1 MARTQVNSNYKSHNT
16 VKCLIRITPAGAI
29 SFLSYGWGGRD
40 SDKIVTLNSGSLEKF
55 SNGDCI
61 LAYHSFLIEVELAVC
76 GAVLRIPAFM
86 RGKKQLTVRDVGIS

>member
-1 MARTQVNSNYKSHNT
+1 MNSNYKSHNT
-16 VKCLIRITPAGAI
+16 VKCLIRISPAGAI

-40 SDKIVTLNSGSLEKF
+40 SDKIVTLNSGFLEKF

-61 LAYHSFLIEVELAVC
+61 LADRSFLIEVELAVC

-86 RGKKQLTVRDVGIS
+86 RGKKQLTARDVGIS